1 MDSPS
6 LIGRLQHNGD
16 AIMALVAGASDE
28 QMRWKPSPDDW
39 SILEVLN
46 HLIDE
51 EREDFRQRLDFTLH
65 RPGEPWPPIDPPN
78 WVIERRY
85 NERDPDESR
94 IAFQAERAYSLGWLR
109 GLIAPD
115 WRLNYSHPIAG
126 LITAGDLLV
135 SWVAHDT
142 LHIRQLAGLHHA
154 YLAVVAPDAD
164 IRYAGE
170 W

>member
-1 MDSPS
+1 MNLPA
-6 LIGRLQHNGD
+6 LIARLGYNRD
-16 AIMALVAGASDE
+16 AIMALVAGVDDR
-28 QMRWKPSPDDW
+28 QVRWKPSPDDW

-65 RPGEPWPPIDPPN
+65 RPGEPWPSIDPPG

-85 NERDPDESR
+85 NERDLDESR
-94 IAFQAERAYSLGWLR
+94 IAFQAERARSLVWLR
-109 GLIAPD
+109 GLVAPD
-115 WRLNYSHPIAG
+115 WRLGYSHPIAG
-126 LITAGDLLV
+126 LITAGDLLA

-142 LHIRQLAGLHHA
+142 LHIRQLAGLHYA
-154 YLAVVAPDAD
+154 YLTIIAPGAD
-164 IRYAGE
+164 TRYAGN